1 MVVDVLEQI
10 FCLPRVLIG
19 LAQLLNDLLIAVDL
33 VVESFVL
40 LEAGCVIDIHFTLVL
55 QVRCFV
61 VFVIVLVLV

>member
-10 FCLPRVLIG
+10 FALPGVLIG
-19 LAQLLNDLLIAVDL
+19 LAQLFDDLLVAVDL

-40 LEAGCVIDIHFTLVL
+40 LEAGSVIDIHFALVL

-61 VFVIVLVLV
+61 VLVIVLVLV

>member
-10 FCLPRVLIG
+10 FALPGVLIG
-19 LAQLLNDLLIAVDL
+19 LAQLFDDLLVAVDL

-40 LEAGCVIDIHFTLVL
+40 LEAGRVIDIHFALVL

-61 VFVIVLVLV
+61 VFVIVLLLV